1 MLIQLLLGLSILVG
15 VHELGHMLF
24 AKLFGMR
31 VEKFSIGF
39 PPKVAAFKYGE
50 TEYSLGALPLGGFV
64 KISGM
69 IDESLDTDSLRKAPQ
84 PWEFRSKPA
93 WQRLLVMLG
102 GIIFNVIL
110 GICIFVGM
118 VYSTGEQ
125 YLTRE
130 EANKHGVYVN
140 ELGKEIGLQTGDKIL
155 KINGKDFH
163 NFNDVK
169 NPLLLMENN
178 ASYTVLRQKDSL
190 NIPIPADFIDRLS
203 QEKGKYSNFVSPLF
217 TFHVGEVRKDSPAEK
232 AGLQKEDRIVAINGE
247 EKPYFQLFKEEVQ
260 KNAGKPISL
269 TVVDKTGTKK
279 ELSLTVSPE
288 GIIGFVPVSELSYAT
303 IDYTFWDAIPK
314 GIHTAFQ
321 TVWLQVK
328 AFGKIFKGEMSLLNS
343 LGGPVEIAQAYGGEL
358 MWERFWMMT
367 GFLSMVLAFMNFLP
381 IPALDGGHVVFL
393 CYEIV
398 AGNPP
403 SEKFLEISQKVGMTI
418 LLMLMVFVIGKGL
431 VSLFF

>member
-1 MLIQLLLGLSILVG
+1 D
-15 VHELGHMLF
+15 
-24 AKLFGMR
+24 
-31 VEKFSIGF
+31 
-39 PPKVAAFKYGE
+39 
-50 TEYSLGALPLGGFV
+50 TTSL
-64 KISGM
+64 
-69 IDESLDTDSLRKAPQ
+69 TKAPQ
-84 PWEFRSKPA
+84 SWEFRSKPA

-118 VYSTGEQ
+118 IYVTGEE

-130 EANKHGVYVN
+130 EANKHGIYVN
-140 ELGKEIGLQTGDKIL
+140 ELGKEIGLQTGDKII

-169 NPLLLMENN
+169 NPLLLMETN
-178 ASYTVLRQKDSL
+178 AYYTVLRKGDSIH
-190 NIPIPADFIDRLS
+190 IPIPSDFIDRLS
-203 QEKGKYSNFVSPLF
+203 REKGKYSNFVSPLF
-217 TFHVGEVRKDSPAEK
+217 TFYVGDIRKGSPAEK
-232 AGLQKEDRIVAINGE
+232 AGLQKEDRIVAINGQE
-247 EKPYFQLFKEEVQ
+247 ITYFQLFKEEIQ
-260 KNAGKPISL
+260 KNAGKPILL
-269 TVVDKTGTKK
+269 TVVDKSGVKR

-288 GIIGFVPVSELSYAT
+288 GIIGFVPVSELEYAT
-303 IDYTFWDAIPK
+303 IDYTFIEAIPK
-314 GIHTAFQ
+314 GIYSAFQ

-367 GFLSMVLAFMNFLP
+367 GFLSMVLAFMNLLP

-393 CYEIV
+393 CYEMV

-403 SEKFLEISQKVGMTI
+403 SNKFLEISQKVGMVI
-418 LLMLMVFVIGKGL
+418 LLMLMIFVLGKGIL
-431 VSLFF
+431 SLFF